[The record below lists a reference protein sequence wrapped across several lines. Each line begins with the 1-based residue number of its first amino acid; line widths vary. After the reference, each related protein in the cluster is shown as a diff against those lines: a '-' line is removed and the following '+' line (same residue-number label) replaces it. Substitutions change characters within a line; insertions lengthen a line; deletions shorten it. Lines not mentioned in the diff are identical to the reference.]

1 MLFDGKRQKVLTKVV
16 AIVAIVAF
24 AGFGL
29 VAGGLAVSGGCG
41 TADPLQQAIDDAQ
54 SRATTAKANVTTA
67 QAAVKATPK
76 SAQAKADLAQAKAD
90 LAKAQSTL
98 SQARVAK
105 DPNDP
110 SALRDALAATRNAPD
125 DGDIVLGLITVATA
139 QNNPGAALPAIA
151 AYTARNPGDA
161 QMFAYWGQTAEQAG
175 QRNQAVLAYQRFL
188 QLAPDDTIA
197 PDIRTRLEELAK
209 QSATSG

>member
-1 MLFDGKRQKVLTKVV
+1 MLFDGKHQKVLTKVV

-41 TADPLQQAIDDAQ
+41 AADPLQQSIDDAQ
-54 SRATTAKANVTTA
+54 SRASTA
-67 QAAVKATPK
+67 QANVAAAKKALKASPA
-76 SAQAKADLAQAKAD
+76 SAQAKADLVQARAD
-90 LAKAQSTL
+90 LAKEQSTL

-105 DPNDP
+105 SPTDPD
-110 SALRDALAATRNAPD
+110 ALTAALAATRNAPD

-151 AYTARNPGDA
+151 AYTQRNPKDA
-161 QMFAYWGQTAEQAG
+161 QMYAYWGQVAQQAG

-188 QLAPDDTIA
+188 QLAPDDTLA
-197 PDIRTRLEELAK
+197 PDIRSQLRELAK
-209 QSATSG
+209 QPAGSG